1 MRLRPSRPL
10 VIFLARRFA
19 SAVIIILA
27 LSFIIFLVFSL
38 TLGDPT
44 PIILGYGWTPEAGKE
59 LRRVLGLDDPLH
71 IQYARF
77 LWNALHGDLGR
88 SYVSKLPVVAEVIR
102 ALGASIQLAG
112 SALAISLGVAIPL
125 GVLAAV
131 RRLSWVDKVSRILT
145 VTYSSVPV
153 FILGLIMMYIFS
165 VQLRVFP
172 TTGRGGPEYFILP
185 ALTLSSYS
193 IVGLFRM
200 TRASMLDVLRKDFVV
215 FAIAKGLNKR
225 SVIYKHAFRNALNPI
240 LTLTGNY
247 LGVMIGSAVITEV
260 VFAWP
265 GIGTLLITSI
275 LTRDIPMIMGGMLT
289 VATIYVILNT
299 VIDIAYVLLDPRVKV
314 T

>member
-1 MRLRPSRPL
+1 
-10 VIFLARRFA
+10 
-19 SAVIIILA
+19 
-27 LSFIIFLVFSL
+27 
-38 TLGDPT
+38 
-44 PIILGYGWTPEAGKE
+44 
-59 LRRVLGLDDPLH
+59 
-71 IQYARF
+71 
-77 LWNALHGDLGR
+77 LHGDLGR